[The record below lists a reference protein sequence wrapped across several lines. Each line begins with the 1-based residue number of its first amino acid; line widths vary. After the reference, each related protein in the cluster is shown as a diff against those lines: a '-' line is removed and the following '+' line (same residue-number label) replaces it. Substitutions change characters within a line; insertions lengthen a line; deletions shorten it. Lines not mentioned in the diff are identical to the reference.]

1 MAPATSTNSA
11 AMRPLFLAAAA
22 CVLLAL
28 APPTTFAS
36 AASEAPAKTFSVLSR
51 PIKLKYGEVHNTI
64 QDPIHLPGEIVGEFA
79 FAPIAIVNYDV
90 DIVTFDEATGE
101 ERQVPLYDGY
111 NHHYGMGI
119 GSYDLMKK
127 YYEAHKNDPYGGYEL
142 NATSAPGMKRF
153 MDDMAGLGL
162 SVPNRRGRRAAN
174 FGGGSGAEER
184 GTSHLLPSP
193 YAHVVDAPQA
203 LIPLIHLINTKGSER
218 NQDGYSP
225 LLECP
230 CTPQRHFDL
239 ADDKI
244 DGRPPVPPFS
254 CNLKFDQEENP
265 SCFMDIYEGGFRCC
279 EHGVFVVDTDAFPP
293 ETLPETTFYF
303 KFNFEYESV
312 TPNTLQV
319 RPPACCDVTA
329 NLTVG
334 GNIEYDVPAC
344 TPGVAAE
351 DCVHEMTSSQ
361 FFDLMPNYHSSDTSK
376 GDVDP
381 ATPVDLVYAVGHLH
395 VGGLSLDLYDD
406 ETGELIC
413 HSVPKY
419 GTGEEAGDEKG
430 YLVGMSSCTFDPPL
444 RMTKETVVRTV
455 ARYNNTINRHG
466 VMALWLM
473 EVSDPKPPAF

>member
-1 MAPATSTNSA
+1 MAP
-11 AMRPLFLAAAA
+11 AMRPLYLAVA
-22 CVLLAL
+22 CLF
-28 APPTTFAS
+28 FAS
-36 AASEAPAKTFSVLSR
+36 PFAFAAEPRRDGAKTFSVLSR
-51 PIKLKYGEVHNTI
+51 PVKLKYGEVHNTI
-64 QDPIHLPGEIVGEFA
+64 QDPIKLPKEIVDEFA
-79 FAPIAIVNYDV
+79 SDPIAIVNYDV
-90 DIVTFDEATGE
+90 DIVTMDEATGE
-101 ERQVPLYDGY
+101 ERQVPLYAGY
-111 NHHYGMGI
+111 NHHYAMGI
-119 GSYDLMKK
+119 GPYEMMKK

-142 NATSAPGMKRF
+142 NTTSDVHSFGSAPVMKRF
-153 MDDMAGLGL
+153 MSDMAGLGL
-162 SVPNRRGRRAAN
+162 PVPNRRGRRAAN

-193 YAHVVDAPQA
+193 YAHVVDTPQA

-230 CTPQRHFDL
+230 CTPQRSFDL
-239 ADDKI
+239 ASGEI

-279 EHGVFVVDTDAFPP
+279 EHGVFVIDTDVYPP
-293 ETLPETTFYF
+293 ESLPETTFYF

-312 TPNTLQV
+312 APSTLEV

-344 TPGVAAE
+344 TAGVAAE

-361 FFDLMPNYHSSDTSK
+361 FFDLMPNYHSNETRK

-381 ATPVDLVYAVGHLH
+381 ETPVDLVYAVGHLH
-395 VGGLSLDLYDD
+395 VGGLSLDLYND

-419 GTGEEAGDEKG
+419 GTGEEAGNEKG
-430 YLVGMSSCTFDPPL
+430 YLVGMTSCTFDPPV

-473 EVSDPKPPAF
+473 EVSDPKPAAF